1 MRIPPEAASRI
12 VGLGMDIVELAEFEA
27 SVASRRNVVRRVFT
41 EGELAYAGAGVRRLE
56 RLAARFAAKEA
67 ALKAVGIGWSK
78 GVTWLD
84 AEVVARSAGPPQ
96 LIAHRALRRHARA
109 RGGTAFHV
117 SLSHS
122 GSYAAAVVLLVGG

>member
-1 MRIPPEAASRI
+1 
-12 VGLGMDIVELAEFEA
+12 MDIVELDEFEA

-84 AEVVARSAGPPQ
+84 AEVVAEPEGPPR
-96 LIAHRALRRHARA
+96 LVAHGALRRHARA
-109 RGGTAFHV
+109 RGGTTFHL
-117 SLSHS
+117 SLTHS
-122 GSYAAAVVLLVGG
+122 GSYAAAVVLLVAG

>member
-1 MRIPPEAASRI
+1 M
-12 VGLGMDIVELAEFEA
+12 
-27 SVASRRNVVRRVFT
+27 VRRVFT

-84 AEVVARSAGPPQ
+84 AEVIAGPAGPPR
-96 LIAHRALRRHARA
+96 LIAHRGLERHARA
-109 RGGTAFHV
+109 RGGTAFHL

-122 GSYAAAVVLLVGG
+122 GSYAAAVVLLVG